1 MKTTNL
7 EYTNIPV
14 LLPDIDFFLNKIE
27 NNEPFHFLR
36 ANHGIIDLIHL
47 GYPNLSEFENLFL
60 LQDYESIA
68 EKMIKASKIDV
79 NAPLETYHRNSDI
92 QFMKQKMSVF
102 LKVLKEYKNIS
113 PKIEIGLS
121 LGVGLHT
128 HWGVWSHNHPYQLGR
143 SSVASILHKNTTD
156 NFYYSGVLKHF
167 TIKNEIFQL
176 FETLNN
182 KNFLVIFVGRN
193 YLNFYEDIFKIK
205 NFKHIK
211 IPNHGAINFIDDYID
226 EIKKSAESY
235 ENTIVLHS
243 TGHILSFYIAHQLA
257 DTNIFGLD
265 IGRSFDL
272 LVKKF
277 RIDNPDI
284 PQCWITHLDETGL
297 NNYVNQVRQK

>member
-1 MKTTNL
+1 METTNL

-14 LLPDIDFFLNKIE
+14 LLPSIDYFIDKVK

-47 GYPNLSEFENLFL
+47 GYPNLSEFETNFVNNEFDL
-60 LQDYESIA
+60 IA
-68 EKMIKASKIDV
+68 QRMVNASNKDV
-79 NAPLETYHRNSDI
+79 NTPI
-92 QFMKQKMSVF
+92 QIWHKNASLNLIKEKTIIF
-102 LKVLKEYKNIS
+102 LKVLREYKDIS
-113 PKIEIGLS
+113 PKIEICLS

-143 SSVASILHKNTTD
+143 SAVASILYKNTAD
-156 NFYYSGVLKHF
+156 KFYYSGVLKHF

-176 FETLNN
+176 FEILNN

-193 YLNFYEDIFKIK
+193 YLNLYENIFKIK

-211 IPNHGAINFIDDYID
+211 IPNHSAINSID
-226 EIKKSAESY
+226 EYVDTIKKSAEEY

-243 TGHILSFYIAHQLA
+243 IGHILSFYIAHQLA

-272 LVKKF
+272 LVK
-277 RIDNPDI
+277 NSMVNNSDI
-284 PQCWITHLDETGL
+284 PKCWANLDKNGL
-297 NNYVNQVRQK
+297 DNYVNQLRKK

>member
-14 LLPDIDFFLNKIE
+14 LLPDINYFLNKIE

-47 GYPNLSEFENLFL
+47 GYPNLSEFETNFVNNEFDL
-60 LQDYESIA
+60 IA
-68 EKMIKASKIDV
+68 EKMFNASKTDV
-79 NAPLETYHRNSDI
+79 NRPLETYHKNSDNNSV
-92 QFMKQKMSVF
+92 KQKIAIF
-102 LKVLKEYKNIS
+102 LKVLREYKDIS
-113 PKIEIGLS
+113 PKIEISLS

-143 SSVASILHKNTTD
+143 SAVASILYKNTAD
-156 NFYYSGVLKHF
+156 KFYYSGVLKHF

-176 FETLNN
+176 FEILNN

-193 YLNFYEDIFKIK
+193 YLNLYEDILKIK

-211 IPNHGAINFIDDYID
+211 IPTHGAINFIDEYVD
-226 EIKKSAESY
+226 EIKKSAEEY

-272 LVKKF
+272 LVK
-277 RIDNPDI
+277 NSMVNNSDI
-284 PQCWITHLDETGL
+284 PKCWATLDKKGL
-297 NNYVNQVRQK
+297 VNYVNQLRKK